1 MFTKIITKAP
11 TATANTLPRDIIL
24 TIMAGQAFMVACQFS
39 QGWLPVVLTYIL
51 AIAALFQCIKKH
63 SVQRGSDRLFVL
75 LNLLAASGLS
85 AALLFSGKG
94 AQVF

>member
-1 MFTKIITKAP
+1 MLSKMITHSP
-11 TATANTLPRDIIL
+11 TATANTLRRDIIL
-24 TIMAGQAFMVACQFS
+24 TIIAGQAFMFACQYS

-51 AIAALFQCIKKH
+51 AIAALFHCIKKH
-63 SVQRGSDRLFVL
+63 SAQRGSDRLML
-75 LNLLAASGLS
+75 SLNLLACSGLC

>member
-11 TATANTLPRDIIL
+11 TATTNTLRRDIIL
-24 TIMAGQAFMVACQFS
+24 TISAGQAFMIACQFS

-51 AIAALFQCIKKH
+51 AIAALFHCIKKH

>member
-11 TATANTLPRDIIL
+11 TATANTLRRDIIL
-24 TIMAGQAFMVACQFS
+24 TISAGQAFMIACQFS

-51 AIAALFQCIKKH
+51 AIAALFHCIKKH
-63 SVQRGSDRLFVL
+63 SLQRGSDRLFVL

>member
-11 TATANTLPRDIIL
+11 TATANTLRRDIIL